1 MRQQVI
7 APGSIKNHLTS
18 AWGFSTIIASGYATG
33 GKISLKCEVQV
44 NHFLI
49 RKFMVRRKNEIWKI
63 FLL

>member
-33 GKISLKCEVQV
+33 GKISLKYKVQASL
-44 NHFLI
+44 F
-49 RKFMVRRKNEIWKI
+49 
-63 FLL
+63 